1 MRRAIARALAEA
13 SLPRRGCPS
22 ARVHAWRA
30 PPSRSAPR
38 RSLSGFAEDA
48 ELDALV
54 ASRLAAAVRDPDVVA
69 RVLPHLPRPLVSR
82 GSGEGER
89 TRGAERASPSSSA
102 SRPTRVA
109 VGISGGV
116 DSAVA
121 AWLLKSAG
129 FDVTGVLMRNWD
141 EAEETGGVCEFEKD
155 QRDARAVAAALEIEL
170 KEVDFVREYWHA
182 VFEPFLRDFER
193 GNATPNP
200 DLACNRHIKFGA
212 LLRHCEEALGAD
224 VLATGHYARVAATA
238 NDEDD
243 ENPSLLRGVDESK
256 DQSYFLASVRGES
269 LRRACFPLGGLT
281 KKQVKALAAG
291 PARLPAAVTARR
303 SSAGICFVGRKQNF
317 GDFIAEYG
325 DAEGGDAETSF
336 SSPGAFVSVD
346 DGRVIGTHGGLARY
360 TIGQR
365 ARVGGA
371 PKAWYVV
378 GKDASVGENV
388 AYVAPGSEHEALFF
402 REAAVGKLFWTSASG
417 LPPGV
422 FFESTVEDGS
432 RLRSKS
438 KSARLT
444 AQTRYGGERVACE
457 VRLVPS
463 GEAPAIEPTRFGPRR
478 IAVSDGAVLE
488 VRFDAPTRALTPGQA
503 LVLYDGDACLGGGS
517 VLYPGRS
524 SHELAMEA
532 E

>member
-1 MRRAIARALAEA
+1 M
-13 SLPRRGCPS
+13 
-22 ARVHAWRA
+22 
-30 PPSRSAPR
+30 
-38 RSLSGFAEDA
+38 
-48 ELDALV
+48 DALV

-89 TRGAERASPSSSA
+89 SRGDGRASPSDGSSSA
-102 SRPTRVA
+102 GRPTRVA

-141 EAEETGGVCEFEKD
+141 EAEETGGACEFEKD
-155 QRDARAVAAALEIEL
+155 QRDARAVAAALDVEL

-212 LLRHCEEALGAD
+212 LLHHCEEALGAD
-224 VLATGHYARVAATA
+224 VLATGHYARVAPTGDRETGNDA
-238 NDEDD
+238 NE
-243 ENPSLLRGVDESK
+243 SRLLRGVDETK
-256 DQSYFLASVRGES
+256 DQSYFLASVRGAS

-281 KKQVKALAAG
+281 KKQVRALASG

-303 SSAGICFVGRKQNF
+303 SSAGICHVGRKQNF
-317 GDFIAEYG
+317 GDFIAQYG
-325 DAEGGDAETSF
+325 DASSTETDAAGAADVCASDASF
-336 SSPGAFVSVD
+336 VPGAFVSVD
-346 DGRVIGTHGGLARY
+346 DGRVIGTHAGLSRY
-360 TIGQR
+360 TVGQR

-371 PKAWYVV
+371 RVPWYVV
-378 GKDASVGENV
+378 GKDASPGANV
-388 AYVAPGSEHEALFF
+388 AYVAPGPEHRALFA
-402 REAAVGKLFWTSASG
+402 REAAVGGCFWTSASG
-417 LPPGV
+417 SPPGV
-422 FFESTVEDGS
+422 FSDV
-432 RLRSKS
+432 SKTKDVKPAS
-438 KSARLT
+438 VTRLT

-463 GEAPAIEPTRFGPRR
+463 GDAPAIQPTRFGPKRN
-478 IAVSDGAVLE
+478 AVSDGAVLE

-503 LVLYDGDACLGGGS
+503 LVLYDGDTCLGGGS

-524 SHELAMEA
+524 SHELAME
-532 E
+532 

>member
-1 MRRAIARALAEA
+1 M
-13 SLPRRGCPS
+13 
-22 ARVHAWRA
+22 
-30 PPSRSAPR
+30 
-38 RSLSGFAEDA
+38 
-48 ELDALV
+48 DALV

-89 TRGAERASPSSSA
+89 SRGDGWASPSSSA
-102 SRPTRVA
+102 GRPTRVA

-141 EAEETGGVCEFEKD
+141 EAEETGGACEFEKD
-155 QRDARAVAAALEIEL
+155 QRDARAVAAALDVEL
-170 KEVDFVREYWHA
+170 KEVDFVRQYWHA

-224 VLATGHYARVAATA
+224 VLATGHYARVAAATA
-238 NDEDD
+238 ASDESD
-243 ENPSLLRGVDESK
+243 ETARASPSLLRGVDETK

-281 KKQVKALAAG
+281 KKQVRALASG
-291 PARLPAAVTARR
+291 PARLPAAVTGRR
-303 SSAGICFVGRKQNF
+303 SSAGICFVGRKRNF

-325 DAEGGDAETSF
+325 DGSSSEPSF
-336 SSPGAFVSVD
+336 SSGPFVSVD
-346 DGRVIGTHGGLARY
+346 DRRVIGAHDGLARY

-371 PKAWYVV
+371 AVPWYVV
-378 GKDASVGENV
+378 GKDASPGENV
-388 AYVAPGSEHEALFF
+388 AYVAPGPTHPALFAG
-402 REAAVGKLFWTSASG
+402 EAAVGECFWTSASG
-417 LPPGV
+417 APPGV
-422 FFESTVEDGS
+422 FFEKETANSPGGTP
-432 RLRSKS
+432 RP
-438 KSARLT
+438 ARLT
-444 AQTRYGGERVACE
+444 AQTRYGGERFGCE
-457 VRLVPS
+457 VRLVR
-463 GEAPAIEPTRFGPRR
+463 GGDAAAIAPTRFGPRR
-478 IAVSDGAVLE
+478 SAARVADGAVLE

-524 SHELAMEA
+524 AHELATEQTS
-532 E
+532 

>member
-1 MRRAIARALAEA
+1 M
-13 SLPRRGCPS
+13 
-22 ARVHAWRA
+22 
-30 PPSRSAPR
+30 
-38 RSLSGFAEDA
+38 SGFAEDA

-155 QRDARAVAAALEIEL
+155 QRDARAVAAALEMEL

-224 VLATGHYARVAATA
+224 VLATGHYARVAANA
-238 NDEDD
+238 NDKD

-291 PARLPAAVTARR
+291 PARLPAAVIARR

-325 DAEGGDAETSF
+325 DAEGDAETSF

-346 DGRVIGTHGGLARY
+346 DRRVIGTHGGLARY

-371 PKAWYVV
+371 PVPWYVV
-378 GKDASVGENV
+378 GKDASPEENV
-388 AYVAPGSEHEALFF
+388 AYVAPGSEHEALFA
-402 REAAVGKLFWTSASG
+402 RDAAVGKCFWTSASG
-417 LPPGV
+417 APPGV
-422 FFESTVEDGS
+422 FFESTEDGS
-432 RLRSKS
+432 PRSKR
-438 KSARLT
+438 ARLT

-503 LVLYDGDACLGGGS
+503 LVLYDGDTCLGGGS

-524 SHELAMEA
+524 SHELAMEV

>member
-1 MRRAIARALAEA
+1 M
-13 SLPRRGCPS
+13 
-22 ARVHAWRA
+22 
-30 PPSRSAPR
+30 
-38 RSLSGFAEDA
+38 
-48 ELDALV
+48 DALV

-89 TRGAERASPSSSA
+89 SRGDGWASPSSSA
-102 SRPTRVA
+102 GRPTRVA

-141 EAEETGGVCEFEKD
+141 EAEETGGACEFEKD
-155 QRDARAVAAALEIEL
+155 QRDARAVAAALDVEL

-224 VLATGHYARVAATA
+224 VLATGHYARVALTGDHETGNDA
-238 NDEDD
+238 NE
-243 ENPSLLRGVDESK
+243 SRLLRGVDETK
-256 DQSYFLASVRGES
+256 DQSYFLASVRGAS

-281 KKQVKALAAG
+281 KKQVRALASG

-303 SSAGICFVGRKQNF
+303 SSAGICHVGRKQNF
-317 GDFIAEYG
+317 GDFIAQYG
-325 DAEGGDAETSF
+325 DASSDASSDASF
-336 SSPGAFVSVD
+336 VPGAFVSVD
-346 DGRVIGTHGGLARY
+346 DGRVIGTHTGLSRY
-360 TIGQR
+360 TVGQR

-371 PKAWYVV
+371 RVPWYVV
-378 GKDASVGENV
+378 GKDASPGANV
-388 AYVAPGSEHEALFF
+388 AYVAPGPEHRALFA
-402 REAAVGKLFWTSASG
+402 REAAVGGCFWTSASG
-417 LPPGV
+417 SPPSV
-422 FFESTVEDGS
+422 FSFD
-432 RLRSKS
+432 KPA
-438 KSARLT
+438 ARLT

-463 GEAPAIEPTRFGPRR
+463 GDAPAIQPTRFGPKRS
-478 IAVSDGAVLE
+478 AVSDGAVLE

-503 LVLYDGDACLGGGS
+503 LVLYEGDACLGGGS

-524 SHELAMEA
+524 SHELAME
-532 E
+532 

>member
-1 MRRAIARALAEA
+1 M
-13 SLPRRGCPS
+13 
-22 ARVHAWRA
+22 
-30 PPSRSAPR
+30 
-38 RSLSGFAEDA
+38 
-48 ELDALV
+48 DALV

-89 TRGAERASPSSSA
+89 SRGDGWASPSSSA
-102 SRPTRVA
+102 GRPTRVA

-141 EAEETGGVCEFEKD
+141 EAEETGGACEFEKD
-155 QRDARAVAAALEIEL
+155 QRDARAVAAALDVEL
-170 KEVDFVREYWHA
+170 KEVDFVRQYWHA

-224 VLATGHYARVAATA
+224 VLATGHYARVAAATA
-238 NDEDD
+238 ASDESD
-243 ENPSLLRGVDESK
+243 ETARASPSLLRGVDETK

-281 KKQVKALAAG
+281 KRQVRALASG

-303 SSAGICFVGRKQNF
+303 SSAGICFVGRKRNF

-325 DAEGGDAETSF
+325 DDAGLSSEASSF
-336 SSPGAFVSVD
+336 VPGAFVSVD
-346 DGRVIGTHGGLARY
+346 DRRVIGTHDGLSRY
-360 TIGQR
+360 TVGQR
-365 ARVGGA
+365 ARLGGA
-371 PKAWYVV
+371 PVAWYVV
-378 GKDASVGENV
+378 GKDASPGVNV
-388 AYVAPGSEHEALFF
+388 AYVAPGPEHPALFA
-402 REAAVGKLFWTSASG
+402 REAAVGGCFWTSASG
-417 LPPGV
+417 APPGV
-422 FFESTVEDGS
+422 FFEGDNRTTAVP
-432 RLRSKS
+432 
-438 KSARLT
+438 ARLT
-444 AQTRYGGERVACE
+444 AQTRYGGERVGCE
-457 VRLVPS
+457 VRLAR
-463 GEAPAIEPTRFGPRR
+463 GGDAAAIQPTRFGPRR
-478 IAVSDGAVLE
+478 DAVRAADGAVLE

-524 SHELAMEA
+524 SHELATEQTS
-532 E
+532 